1 MKGIEG
7 DSGGTQEALPG
18 QIFDEYVFTYI
29 IIFALAT
36 SFLSFLLG

>member
-7 DSGGTQEALPG
+7 DSGGTQEAVPG

-29 IIFALAT
+29 MIIFALAT
-36 SFLSFLLG
+36 SFLSFF